1 MMANRAVRSTA
12 GGAAVACALVA
23 LVGPVAGPARANSA
37 LPGLENAASV
47 PTDTTGAAEAEP
59 TLRELADRAAKTA
72 QQAVAVQDLR
82 SRQLAASIA
91 KELTAQAQLR
101 AASQTRLVAAAAQV
115 VAARAQS
122 VAVGEQR
129 RTLAVHQWAV
139 TNRNAQA
146 AAVATLRR
154 QAQVAVADPGTSAAL
169 LLRVRNRSG
178 LLKLWAARALAT
190 RGAYLRAEDVAIRAN
205 TKLAGAQLG
214 LIGARR
220 REDAALAFARV
231 AHQERL
237 DAARDRDAA
246 AAVAAA
252 AVAAAR
258 RAAQAA
264 QSAPRVGSGA
274 VFEAVS
280 TAWSSMT
287 WTLYDHHN
295 RVDEPAGRY
304 QFDCVGMTNYFLTRA
319 APEAN
324 AELRR
329 VEGIPVGRV
338 PKPDKVVDF
347 IRRIPVQG
355 TPRWQVIRTTP
366 DIRAGDLLA
375 FGSKG
380 LDVGHAAI
388 AAGAPTRLP
397 DGTYSLVIYDSTGL
411 THGPGDSRL
420 TDPRAQPGA
429 IHPHTGLGRGRI
441 RLAGAG
447 PTNWQVLWDLTR
459 TRPYG
464 AAVAIARPLR

>member
-220 REDAALAFARV
+220 RETRPWRSPELLIR
-231 AHQERL
+231 
-237 DAARDRDAA
+237 
-246 AAVAAA
+246 
-252 AVAAAR
+252 
-258 RAAQAA
+258 
-264 QSAPRVGSGA
+264 SA
-274 VFEAVS
+274 S
-280 TAWSSMT
+280 T
-287 WTLYDHHN
+287 
-295 RVDEPAGRY
+295 P
-304 QFDCVGMTNYFLTRA
+304 
-319 APEAN
+319 P
-324 AELRR
+324 
-329 VEGIPVGRV
+329 GI
-338 PKPDKVVDF
+338 
-347 IRRIPVQG
+347 G
-355 TPRWQVIRTTP
+355 TPRLRSRQPRWLP
-366 DIRAGDLLA
+366 
-375 FGSKG
+375 
-380 LDVGHAAI
+380 
-388 AAGAPTRLP
+388 P
-397 DGTYSLVIYDSTGL
+397 DGQRKPPNPL
-411 THGPGDSRL
+411 PGSGVAPCSR
-420 TDPRAQPGA
+420 P
-429 IHPHTGLGRGRI
+429 
-441 RLAGAG
+441 
-447 PTNWQVLWDLTR
+447 
-459 TRPYG
+459 
-464 AAVAIARPLR
+464 

>member
-205 TKLAGAQLG
+205 TKLAGAQAG
-214 LIGARR
+214 VDRCAAPGGRGPGVRPSCSSGAPRR
-220 REDAALAFARV
+220 R
-231 AHQERL
+231 
-237 DAARDRDAA
+237 
-246 AAVAAA
+246 
-252 AVAAAR
+252 
-258 RAAQAA
+258 
-264 QSAPRVGSGA
+264 PGSG
-274 VFEAVS
+274 
-280 TAWSSMT
+280 
-287 WTLYDHHN
+287 
-295 RVDEPAGRY
+295 RRGCGRGSRGG
-304 QFDCVGMTNYFLTRA
+304 CRPTGSASR
-319 APEAN
+319 PIRSPGREW
-324 AELRR
+324 RR
-329 VEGIPVGRV
+329 VRGREYGM
-338 PKPDKVVDF
+338 VVD
-347 IRRIPVQG
+347 
-355 TPRWQVIRTTP
+355 
-366 DIRAGDLLA
+366 DL
-375 FGSKG
+375 
-380 LDVGHAAI
+380 
-388 AAGAPTRLP
+388 
-397 DGTYSLVIYDSTGL
+397 DSVR
-411 THGPGDSRL
+411 P
-420 TDPRAQPGA
+420 PQPG
-429 IHPHTGLGRGRI
+429 G
-441 RLAGAG
+441 
-447 PTNWQVLWDLTR
+447 
-459 TRPYG
+459 
-464 AAVAIARPLR
+464 